1 MVFDGGWGGG
11 RRRGL
16 LSMDPFPNI
25 LVKSIGK
32 IDDLGGRNID
42 NMLLGYVLARIK
54 EEEDEKWKEEEEFIF
69 KLCEKLVNAKV
80 QLSE

>member
-1 MVFDGGWGGG
+1 
-11 RRRGL
+11 
-16 LSMDPFPNI
+16 MDPFPNI

-54 EEEDEKWKEEEEFIF
+54 EEEDEK
-69 KLCEKLVNAKV
+69 
-80 QLSE
+80 